1 VSATGNSKISPTI
14 ACQNPFTSRRA
25 APTGR
30 ISVTRPIVSG
40 TISAIRMLCQ
50 LRPDFQTS
58 LDIRLLIA
66 VRGLLNE
73 LAIERIEGEL
83 FHFFSDSLTLRRRVG
98 FFP

>member
-1 VSATGNSKISPTI
+1 
-14 ACQNPFTSRRA
+14 
-25 APTGR
+25 
-30 ISVTRPIVSG
+30 
-40 TISAIRMLCQ
+40 MLCQ

-66 VRGLLNE
+66 LRGLLNE